1 MDESRSLANRK
12 ICYDALGQ
20 LRLIR
25 SVNRTDHPLS
35 SPRHVC
41 PIDMLGA
48 ISLPPFPTG
57 VPASSVPPLVVI
69 VVSSRYMSPYPQSTP
84 WGAGSRCGGSRTKVP
99 NISSKHLFCP
109 TSITNCDKKYHCQK
123 SGSLCN
129 DSQCA
134 ANPNNGRTNVPN
146 KSSIPRL
153 AD

>member
-57 VPASSVPPLVVI
+57 VPTSSVPPLVVI
-69 VVSSRYMSPYPQSTP
+69 VVSSRYMSPYAQSTP
-84 WGAGSRCGGSRTKVP
+84 WGAGSRCGGRLSANNHYQIVV
-99 NISSKHLFCP
+99 IVSSQEWQQRIIIVRFF
-109 TSITNCDKKYHCQK
+109 TSVD
-123 SGSLCN
+123 
-129 DSQCA
+129 
-134 ANPNNGRTNVPN
+134 
-146 KSSIPRL
+146 
-153 AD
+153 

>member
-57 VPASSVPPLVVI
+57 VPTSSVPPLVVI

-84 WGAGSRCGGSRTKVP
+84 WGAGSRCGGRLPANNHYKIIV
-99 NISSKHLFCP
+99 IVSSQESQERIIIVRFF
-109 TSITNCDKKYHCQK
+109 TSV
-123 SGSLCN
+123 
-129 DSQCA
+129 A
-134 ANPNNGRTNVPN
+134 
-146 KSSIPRL
+146 
-153 AD
+153 